1 MTTLLESKL
10 PARVLDVDGAPAAGA
25 VIDEPPEL
33 LLDMYRWMAF
43 GRAFDNRLVS
53 LQRQGRLSTYAPLMG
68 QEAIQVGCGLALM
81 PDDWVLGTYR
91 DGLTYIVHG
100 MPAEQIPLYFRGHPL
115 ACRMPPGVNVLPEQ
129 ICIAE
134 QIPQAVGIAWGM
146 RLRGAHAAVVAMFG
160 EGATS
165 EGAFHEAANFAGV
178 FNTPVVLLCQNNGWA
193 ISTPRSR
200 QTASE
205 SIAIKAAAYGIEGTQ
220 VDGNDVIAS
229 YRTMRH
235 ALERARSGQGPIL
248 VEAVTYRIGP
258 HTTSDDPTRYRQ
270 NDELAT
276 WRDTRDPISRLRA
289 YLEKAGLWDDA
300 KQGLLDEDVNARV
313 ARAVKNAINEPEP
326 PPEVMFDYTY
336 AVMPPALAA
345 QRREVQE
352 AGRRKADQKRG

>member
-10 PARVLDVDGAPAAGA
+10 PVRVLDVDGTPA
-25 VIDEPPEL
+25 VNVEIDEPPEL
-33 LLDMYRWMAF
+33 LLDMYRWMVF
-43 GRAFDNRLVS
+43 GRTFDNRLMS
-53 LQRQGRLSTYAPLMG
+53 LQRQGRLSTYAPVAG
-68 QEAIQVGCGLALM
+68 QEAIQVGCGLALND
-81 PDDWVLGTYR
+81 DDWALGTYR
-91 DGLTYIVHG
+91 DGLACIVHG
-100 MPAEQIPLYFRGHPL
+100 MPAEQLPLYFRGHPL

-146 RLRGAHAAVVAMFG
+146 RLRGAKSAVVAMFG

-178 FNTPVVLLCQNNGWA
+178 FNTPVVFLCQNNGWA

-205 SIAIKAAAYGIEGTQ
+205 SIAIKAAAYGIAGIQ

-229 YRTMRH
+229 YRAMHH
-235 ALERARSGQGPIL
+235 ALERARSGEGPTL
-248 VEAVTYRIGP
+248 VEALTYRLGP
-258 HTTSDDPTRYRQ
+258 HTTSDDPTRYRP
-270 NDELAT
+270 NEELAA
-276 WRDTRDPISRLRA
+276 WRDTRDPVGRLRA
-289 YLEKAGLWDDA
+289 YLERAGLWDDA
-300 KQGLLDEDVNARV
+300 RQASLEEDVNNRV
-313 ARAVKNAINEPEP
+313 AQTVRTAIDEPEP

-336 AVMPPALAA
+336 AVLPPALEA

-352 AGRRKADQKRG
+352 DGRRKAGKLHG